1 MNHVPDPIDLDP
13 RIVGFLEDVRGRLR
27 AVVTRLLPEDHGAR
41 SLARFLGV
49 DRMTGWRCWTLVHE
63 QDPRRAVRAMP
74 GRRGWDRILT
84 GLQTGG
90 ATGAELAAIR
100 REVRAFEVFLG
111 EQDLDWTLLVQ
122 AEREKVSNRTQDA
135 AAAIIESRRLASE
148 GAMGLYGLKSRLL
161 LVSYV
166 VAPGTSAGLVSLG
179 SFGLID
185 GLQRTRAGDAWPIVQ
200 RPVIEEAG
208 EARLYQRPCGDSI
221 ELPGLMT
228 SISTPGI
235 DQGTLFKDRLG
246 ERTEM
251 VMFAG
256 DMDAQ
261 NPGKEGFRVG
271 FGECLL
277 DRSFGASGSAETFQP
292 VQLLTSF
299 LTPARLAV
307 IELLVH
313 RDLEIEADP
322 TATLIGTPLG
332 PENLSDRLH
341 ARLLPLEAECRSVTP
356 SPLPKRFGPVGRART
371 EGLRRVCEPMG
382 CRPSDVSTHRLELPH
397 PPLFASVGVS
407 FGLRT
412 RGH

>member
-1 MNHVPDPIDLDP
+1 MNHVPDPVDLDP
-13 RIVGFLEDVRGRLR
+13 RIVGFLEEVRGRLR
-27 AVVTRLLPEDHGAR
+27 AVVIRLLPEDHGAR

-63 QDPRRAVRAMP
+63 PDPRRAVRAMP

-122 AEREKVSNRTQDA
+122 AEREKASNRTQDA
-135 AAAIIESRRLASE
+135 ATEIIESRRLASE
-148 GAMGLYGLKSRLL
+148 GAMGLYGLKSRLM
-161 LVSYV
+161 LVSYI
-166 VAPGTSAGLVSLG
+166 VAPGASAGMVSLG

-185 GLQRTRAGDAWPIVQ
+185 GLQRTREGDAWPIVQ
-200 RPVIEEAG
+200 RPVIEESG
-208 EARLYQRPCGDSI
+208 KTRSLHRPCGDSSEI
-221 ELPGLMT
+221 PGLMT
-228 SISTPGI
+228 TISTPGI
-235 DQGTLFKDRLG
+235 DQGTLFRQHLG

-256 DMDAQ
+256 GMNEQD
-261 NPGKEGFRVG
+261 PGKAGFRVG
-271 FGECLL
+271 FGECML
-277 DRSFGASGSAETFQP
+277 DRSFGSSESAEAFHE
-292 VQLLTSF
+292 VQLVTSF
-299 LTPARLAV
+299 LTPSRLAV

-313 RDLEIEADP
+313 RDLEVEADP
-322 TATLIGTPLG
+322 TVTLIGTPLG
-332 PENLSDRLH
+332 PENLSERRH
-341 ARLLPLEAECRSVTP
+341 ARLLPLEAECRPGTP

-382 CRPSDVSTHRLELPH
+382 CRSSDCATFRLELPH

-412 RGH
+412 RGR